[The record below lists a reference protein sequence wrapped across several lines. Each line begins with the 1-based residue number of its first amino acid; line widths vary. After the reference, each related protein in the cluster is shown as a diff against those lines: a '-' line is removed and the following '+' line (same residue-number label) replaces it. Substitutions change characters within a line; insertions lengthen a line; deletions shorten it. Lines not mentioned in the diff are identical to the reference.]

1 MDWIDTHAHLDATE
15 FDATRDAVQQRARA
29 AGVRSIVIPAVAPSN
44 FAAVRELAHAGG
56 HAYALGVHP
65 LYVAGLG
72 DAALRQLH
80 DALRD
85 AIDDPRLV
93 AIGEIGLDPFVD
105 GVDVAHQLWWCERQL
120 RLAREFE
127 LPVLLHVRRA
137 HDVLAAALRR
147 AGWGGGGRGG
157 IAHAFNG
164 SRQQADAF
172 IALGLRLGFGGA
184 MTFERARNI
193 RRLAAALPD
202 CAIVLETDSP
212 DLAPAWLAGTPNEPA
227 QLPRIG
233 AELAR
238 LRACDTAAI
247 AALTA
252 ANARAALPRLAA
264 LAALAAG
271 A

>member
-1 MDWIDTHAHLDATE
+1 MDWIDTHAHLDAAE
-15 FDATRDAVQQRARA
+15 FDATRDAVQRRARA
-29 AGVRSIVIPAVAPSN
+29 AGVHTIVIPAVAPAN
-44 FAAVRELAHAGG
+44 FAAVRALAHAGG

-72 DAALRQLH
+72 EDALRQLR
-80 DALRD
+80 DAVRD
-85 AIDDPRLV
+85 AIDDPRFV
-93 AIGEIGLDPFVD
+93 AIGEIGLDHFVG

-137 HDVLAAALRR
+137 QDVLAAALRR
-147 AGWGGGGRGG
+147 AGWAQSGCGG

-172 IALGLRLGFGGA
+172 LALGLRLGFGGA

-193 RRLAAALPD
+193 RRLAVALPD
-202 CAIVLETDSP
+202 DAIVLETDAP
-212 DLAPAWLAGTPNEPA
+212 DLAPAWLDAGPNEPA
-227 QLPRIG
+227 EVAGIG

-238 LRACDTAAI
+238 LRAVSAAHI
-247 AALTA
+247 AACTS
-252 ANARAALPRLAA
+252 ANARAALPRLQE
-264 LAALAAG
+264 LLGG

>member
-15 FDATRDAVQQRARA
+15 FDATRDAVQQRARDC
-29 AGVRSIVIPAVAPSN
+29 GVRTIVIPAVAPAN
-44 FAAVRELAHAGG
+44 FAAVRALAHAGG

-72 DAALRQLH
+72 EAALRQLR
-80 DALRD
+80 DAVRD
-85 AIDDPRLV
+85 AIDDPRFV
-93 AIGEIGLDPFVD
+93 AIGEIGLDHFVA
-105 GVDVAHQLWWCERQL
+105 GVDVSHQLWWCEQQL
-120 RLAREFE
+120 RLARDFA

-147 AGWGGGGRGG
+147 AAWGRAGHGG

-172 IALGLRLGFGGA
+172 VALGLRLGFGGA
-184 MTFERARNI
+184 MTFARALNI
-193 RRLAAALPD
+193 RRLATALPD
-202 CAIVLETDSP
+202 DATVLETDSP
-212 DLAPAWLAGTPNEPA
+212 DLAPAWLAGEANEPA

-238 LRACDTAAI
+238 LRGVDAATI

-252 ANARAALPRLAA
+252 TNARAALPRLMS
-264 LAALAAG
+264 LPAG
-271 A
+271 S

>member
-1 MDWIDTHAHLDATE
+1 MDWIDTHAHLDAAE

-29 AGVRSIVIPAVAPSN
+29 AGVRTIVIPAVAPAN
-44 FAAVRELAHAGG
+44 FAAVRALAHAGG

-72 DAALRQLH
+72 EAALRQLH
-80 DALRD
+80 EAVRA
-85 AIDDPRLV
+85 AIDDPRFV
-93 AIGEIGLDPFVD
+93 AIGEIGLDHFVP
-105 GVDVAHQLWWCERQL
+105 GVDRQHQLWWCESQL

-137 HDVLAAALRR
+137 QDTLAAALRR
-147 AGWGGGGRGG
+147 ACWGAAGRSG

-172 IALGLRLGFGGA
+172 IALGLRLGLGGA
-184 MTFERARNI
+184 MTYSRALNI
-193 RRLAAALPD
+193 RRLAAVLPD
-202 CAIVLETDSP
+202 SAIVLETDAP
-212 DLAPAWLAGTPNEPA
+212 DIAPAWLAGQPNEPA

-238 LRACDTAAI
+238 LRGCEPAAI
-247 AALTA
+247 AALTG
-252 ANARAALPRLAA
+252 ANARAALPRLATLPA
-264 LAALAAG
+264 SG

>member
-1 MDWIDTHAHLDATE
+1 MDWIDTHAHLDAAE
-15 FDATRDAVQQRARA
+15 FDATRDAVQRRARA
-29 AGVRSIVIPAVAPSN
+29 AGVHTIVIPAVAPAN
-44 FAAVRELAHAGG
+44 FAAVRALAHAGG

-72 DAALRQLH
+72 EDALRQLR
-80 DALRD
+80 DAVRD
-85 AIDDPRLV
+85 AIDDPRFV
-93 AIGEIGLDPFVD
+93 AIGEIGLDHFVG

-137 HDVLAAALRR
+137 QDVLAAALRR
-147 AGWGGGGRGG
+147 AGWGGGG

-184 MTFERARNI
+184 MTFERALNI

-202 CAIVLETDSP
+202 SAIVLETDSP
-212 DLAPAWLAGTPNEPA
+212 DLAPAWLAGEANEPA

-238 LRACDTAAI
+238 LRGTDVAAI

-252 ANARAALPRLAA
+252 ANAHAALPRLAA
-264 LAALAAG
+264 WVAG

>member
-1 MDWIDTHAHLDATE
+1 MDWIDTHAHLDAAE
-15 FDATRDAVQQRARA
+15 FDATRDAVQRRARA
-29 AGVRSIVIPAVAPSN
+29 AGVHTIVIPAVAPAN
-44 FAAVRELAHAGG
+44 FAAVRALAHAGG

-72 DAALRQLH
+72 EDALRQLR
-80 DALRD
+80 DAVRD
-85 AIDDPRLV
+85 AIDDPRFV
-93 AIGEIGLDPFVD
+93 AIGEIGLDHFVG

-137 HDVLAAALRR
+137 QDVLAAALRR
-147 AGWGGGGRGG
+147 AGWGGGG

-184 MTFERARNI
+184 MTFERALNI

-202 CAIVLETDSP
+202 SAIVLETDSP
-212 DLAPAWLAGTPNEPA
+212 DLAPAWLAGEANEPA

-238 LRACDTAAI
+238 LRGTDVAAV

-252 ANARAALPRLAA
+252 ANAHAALPRLAA
-264 LAALAAG
+264 WVAG

>member
-1 MDWIDTHAHLDATE
+1 MDWIDTHAHLDAAE
-15 FDATRDAVQQRARA
+15 FDATRDAVQRRARA
-29 AGVRSIVIPAVAPSN
+29 AGVHTIVIPAVAPAN
-44 FAAVRELAHAGG
+44 FAAVRALAHAGG

-72 DAALRQLH
+72 EDALRQLR
-80 DALRD
+80 DAVRD
-85 AIDDPRLV
+85 AIDDPRFV
-93 AIGEIGLDPFVD
+93 AIGEIGLDHFVG

-137 HDVLAAALRR
+137 QDVLAAALRR
-147 AGWGGGGRGG
+147 AGWGGGGGG

-184 MTFERARNI
+184 MTFERALNI

-202 CAIVLETDSP
+202 SAIVLETDSP
-212 DLAPAWLAGTPNEPA
+212 DLAPAWLAGEANEPA

-238 LRACDTAAI
+238 LRGTDVAAI

-252 ANARAALPRLAA
+252 ANAHAALPRLAA
-264 LAALAAG
+264 WVAG